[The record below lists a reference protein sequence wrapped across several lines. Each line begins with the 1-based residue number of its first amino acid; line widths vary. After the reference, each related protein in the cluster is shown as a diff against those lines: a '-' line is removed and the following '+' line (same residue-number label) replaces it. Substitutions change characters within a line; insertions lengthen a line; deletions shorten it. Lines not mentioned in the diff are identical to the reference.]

1 MEDERIIKKLTRIL
15 TATLLAFG
23 FNLFIPENANAT
35 CINHI
40 QSQTIAAAYQGD
52 AEPTVHHM
60 DTCSGDD
67 IGYQIP
73 IATTVT
79 FDGVQYENIYAT
91 TNSVIT
97 FGQPDPT
104 YWAYPNTPSISL
116 YSMDWFPG
124 VSGTSGLDIYYSEG
138 GFQLNLNMV
147 PFGNYGAQ
155 PSTVNILVAI
165 TNTGNLAVSYS
176 YQGPEYPNLRT
187 GVRLHNGD
195 IVSLEAW
202 GATQVSASEPV
213 PVLQAEPIPEP
224 SPTPTQQ
231 PSPEPSPTPTEAP
244 ITPEEQQEQVA
255 EAAQLAGEISDL
267 NNLIASING
276 EEVNEPEPTPDP
288 EPSPDSTEDPDLPE
302 PDVEVEPEIIT
313 PEDPRFPDD
322 EQTEPEDITP
332 SPSPDTTDGD
342 SEETDPTPEPSEEPT
357 PQPEETDT
365 GQESEPEQP
374 VDEEPVVP
382 APDNNTDDSN
392 PISADE
398 LKKLNKLI
406 GQNDAKLAAE
416 LSNMLTELSPKEE
429 EAIAENLGI
438 KAEEVAIIAEAIK
451 DNPAIAVAF
460 VEFAGRA
467 EENADA
473 PMPYTLADAIT
484 EVQTEAFLADPL
496 GVLTNIDF
504 EKLLSP
510 TEWGK
515 DMTDDQREKVQEVVI
530 PVILVGNIVSSVMSL
545 RRL

>member
-1 MEDERIIKKLTRIL
+1 
-15 TATLLAFG
+15 
-23 FNLFIPENANAT
+23 
-35 CINHI
+35 
-40 QSQTIAAAYQGD
+40 
-52 AEPTVHHM
+52 M

-67 IGYQIP
+67 ISYQIP

-97 FGQPDPT
+97 FGQPDGTFHT
-104 YWAYPNTPSISL
+104 YPSTPSISL

-138 GFQLNLNMV
+138 GFQMNLNMV

-165 TNTGNLAVSYS
+165 TNTGGLAVSYS
-176 YQGPEYPNLRT
+176 YQGPEYQNLRT

-202 GATQVSASEPV
+202 GATQVSPNSPAPI
-213 PVLQAEPIPEP
+213 LQAEPIPEP

-255 EAAQLAGEISDL
+255 EAVQLAEEISDL
-267 NNLIASING
+267 NNLIAAING
-276 EEVNEPEPTPDP
+276 EEFDEPDPDLTTEPEP
-288 EPSPDSTEDPDLPE
+288 EPSPDSTDEPDLPE
-302 PDVEVEPEIIT
+302 PDVEVDPEIIDE
-313 PEDPRFPDD
+313 EDPRFPDD
-322 EQTEPEDITP
+322 DEQNEPDDPNP
-332 SPSPDTTDGD
+332 SPSPDTTNEE
-342 SEETDPTPEPSEEPT
+342 SEETDPTPEPSPEPS
-357 PQPEETDT
+357 PQPTDT
-365 GQESEPEQP
+365 DSTPEPEPEQP
-374 VDEEPVVP
+374 VEEEPIKEDPVVP

-398 LKKLNKLI
+398 LNKLNKLI

-416 LSNMLTELSPKEE
+416 LSNMLTELSTKEE
-429 EAIAENLGI
+429 EAVAENLGI
-438 KAEEVAIIAEAIK
+438 KAEEIAIIAEAIK
-451 DNPAIAVAF
+451 DNPVIAVAF

-484 EVQTEAFLADPL
+484 EVQTEAFLADPI
-496 GVLTNIDF
+496 GTLTNIDF
-504 EKLLSP
+504 EKVFSP
-510 TEWGK
+510 SEWGK

>member
-35 CINHI
+35 CVNFI
-40 QSQTIAAAYQGD
+40 QSQTIAAAYNGD

-67 IGYQIP
+67 VSYQIP

-124 VSGTSGLDIYYSEG
+124 RSNTSGLDIYYSEG

-147 PFGNYGAQ
+147 PYGNYGAQ

-165 TNTGNLAVSYS
+165 TNTGGLAVSYS

-202 GATQVSASEPV
+202 GATQVSPNSPAPT
-213 PVLQAEPIPEP
+213 LQAEPIPEP

-244 ITPEEQQEQVA
+244 ITPEEQQVQVA
-255 EAAQLAGEISDL
+255 EAAQLAGEISEL

-276 EEVNEPEPTPDP
+276 EEINEPEPTPDP
-288 EPSPDSTEDPDLPE
+288 EPSPDSTENPDLPE
-302 PDVEVEPEIIT
+302 PDVEVDPEIIT

-322 EQTEPEDITP
+322 EQTEPEDVTP
-332 SPSPDTTDGD
+332 SPSPDTTNGD
-342 SEETDPTPEPSEEPT
+342 NEETDPTPEPSEEPT
-357 PQPEETDT
+357 PQPEETDPN
-365 GQESEPEQP
+365 QEPEPEQP
-374 VDEEPVVP
+374 VDEEPVVV
-382 APDNNTDDSN
+382 PDNNTDDSN

-398 LKKLNKLI
+398 LNKLNKLI
-406 GQNDAKLAAE
+406 GQNDGKLAAE
-416 LSNMLTELSPKEE
+416 LSSMLTKLSPKQEE
-429 EAIAENLGI
+429 TIAKNLGI

-460 VEFAGRA
+460 VEFEGRA

-484 EVQTEAFLADPL
+484 EVQAEAFLADPL
-496 GVLTNIDF
+496 GMLTNIDF

>member
-1 MEDERIIKKLTRIL
+1 MEEKRKIKKLTRVIA
-15 TATLLAFG
+15 ATLLAFG
-23 FNLFIPENANAT
+23 FNLFIPENSYAT
-35 CINHI
+35 CVNYI
-40 QSQTIAAAYQGD
+40 QSQTIAAAYNGD

-67 IGYQIP
+67 ISYQIP

-124 VSGTSGLDIYYSEG
+124 VSNTSGLDIYYSEG

-165 TNTGNLAVSYS
+165 TNTGGLAVSYS
-176 YQGPEYPNLRT
+176 YQGPEYQNLRT

-202 GATQVSASEPV
+202 GATQVSLNDPAPT
-213 PVLQAEPIPEP
+213 LQAEPIPEP

-255 EAAQLAGEISDL
+255 EAVQLAEEISDL
-267 NNLIASING
+267 NNLIATING
-276 EEVNEPEPTPDP
+276 EEVNEIEPEPTP
-288 EPSPDSTEDPDLPE
+288 EPSPEPTNEPDLPE
-302 PDVEVEPEIIT
+302 PDVEVDPEIIDE
-313 PEDPRFPDD
+313 EDPRFPDAEEND
-322 EQTEPEDITP
+322 PDNVEP
-332 SPSPDTTDGD
+332 S
-342 SEETDPTPEPSEEPT
+342 PTPESSPSEDEASNEPEPSPAPT
-357 PQPEETDT
+357 PDLNQTETT
-365 GQESEPEQP
+365 EPDQTS
-374 VDEEPVVP
+374 DETPIENIVI
-382 APDNNTDDSN
+382 DNDSTDDSN

-398 LKKLNKLI
+398 LDKLNKLI
-406 GQNDAKLAAE
+406 GKNDSKLAAE
-416 LSNMLTELSPKEE
+416 LSNMLNELSPTEE
-429 EAIAENLGI
+429 EAVAENLGI
-438 KAEEVAIIAEAIK
+438 KAEEILIITKAIK

-460 VEFAGRA
+460 VEFADRA

-496 GVLTNIDF
+496 GTLTNIDF

-515 DMTDDQREKVQEVVI
+515 DMTDDQREKVQEVVV